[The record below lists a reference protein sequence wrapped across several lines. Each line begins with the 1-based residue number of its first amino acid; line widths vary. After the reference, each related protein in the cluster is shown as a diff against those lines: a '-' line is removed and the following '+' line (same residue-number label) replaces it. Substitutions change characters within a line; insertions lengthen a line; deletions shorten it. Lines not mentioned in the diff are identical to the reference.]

1 MTVLT
6 VQQATKDYMLG
17 RAVVHAL
24 RGVDLEVQ
32 KGEFLCIIGPSGSG
46 KTTLLNLAGCLD
58 IPTSGHIQLFGH
70 FDTNVLDDKAATSL
84 RRDRIGFIF
93 QSFNLMPVLDVFEN
107 IEFPLVLQ
115 RVPRSEARQR
125 VNELIDEVGLRE
137 FVEHRPEE
145 LSGGQRQ
152 RIAVA
157 RALVTEPD
165 LVLADEPTA
174 NLDRDSGMAVLD
186 LMGQLNRKKGTTFI
200 FSTHD
205 PKVMARASRTLHMVD
220 GRLLPE
226 ENPEQLTSTPGQSST
241 KHDT

>member
-1 MTVLT
+1 LSVLT
-6 VQQATKDYMLG
+6 VRRATKDYMLG

-24 RGVDLEVQ
+24 RGVDLDVQ
-32 KGEFLCIIGPSGSG
+32 NGEFLCIIGPSGSG

-58 IPTSGHIQLFGH
+58 VPTLGSVRLFDH
-70 FDTNVLDDKAATSL
+70 FDTNTLDDKAATAL

-93 QSFNLMPVLDVFEN
+93 QSFNLMPVLNVFEN
-107 IEFPLVLQ
+107 IEFPLILQ
-115 RVPRSEARQR
+115 RVPRAEARRR

-152 RIAVA
+152 RIAVG

-186 LMGQLNRKKGTTFI
+186 LMEELNQKKGTTFI

-220 GRLLPE
+220 GRLLE
-226 ENPEQLTSTPGQSST
+226 EANEQPQ
-241 KHDT
+241 